1 MKIIITGGGSG
12 GHFYPLMAVAD
23 KVREI
28 NDEKHI
34 IQPKIYYMAD
44 VPYDENVLFRQEIEF
59 IKTYSGKLRRG
70 AGVKG
75 FFQNIG
81 SAFKVF

>member
-44 VPYDENVLFRQEIEF
+44 IPYDENVLFRQEIEF

-70 AGVKG
+70 DGIKG